1 VIEPIN
7 NISGLEK
14 PTSSPTLLKGGLKKA
29 VSSSGTEVP
38 PAKIS
43 EETRAKI
50 ESMVR
55 ELAASKQMNMYYD
68 RDLDRVV
75 VTVVNEENRE
85 VIRQIP
91 SSEFVS
97 FVKKFD
103 EFIGLMVNRRV

>member
-7 NISGLEK
+7 NSLGFEQA
-14 PTSSPTLLKGGLKKA
+14 G
-29 VSSSGTEVP
+29 SSGTPVKGEMKKPVPSSGAEVL
-38 PAKIS
+38 PAKVS
-43 EETRAKI
+43 EEAGAKI

-55 ELAASKQMNMYYD
+55 ELAASKQMDMYYD
-68 RDLDRVV
+68 EDLDRVV

-103 EFIGLMVNRRV
+103 DFVGLMVNRRV